1 MFRQCV
7 ESVRLSTR
15 KKITNAK
22 HYKLVKE
29 LTLGQI
35 IEGIRN
41 RDNRILTIIYKEI
54 FPVVRY
60 YVTSNGGSQE
70 DAKDVFQESIIVA
83 FKQISKN
90 SFQLKTGFEAYLYG
104 ISRLVWLKILRNRSI
119 HDRNIVK
126 IEEPEESYMPAD
138 KLVEEDIEMRL
149 FRKYFL
155 KLAPECQKVLRLIS
169 DGLSYEEIAQEM
181 GYKSEKI
188 VRNKKYK
195 CKEALI
201 KMIKADREYQE
212 IVKNLKR

>member
-1 MFRQCV
+1 M
-7 ESVRLSTR
+7 
-15 KKITNAK
+15 KK
-22 HYKLVKE
+22 

-60 YVTSNGGSQE
+60 YVMSNGGSQD

-83 FKQISKN
+83 FRQISNN
-90 SFQLKTGFEAYLYG
+90 SFKLKTGFEAYLYG
-104 ISRLVWLKILRNRSI
+104 VSRLVWLKMLRNRSI

-126 IEEPEESYMPAD
+126 IEEPGVDYHPTETII
-138 KLVEEDIEMRL
+138 EEDLEMRL

-155 KLAPECQKVLRLIS
+155 KLGEECQKVLQMIS
-169 DGLSYEEIAQEM
+169 EGISYEDIAREM

-201 KMIKADREYQE
+201 KMIRADKEYQR
-212 IVKNLKR
+212 IIAGMKD

>member
-1 MFRQCV
+1 M
-7 ESVRLSTR
+7 
-15 KKITNAK
+15 KK
-22 HYKLVKE
+22 

-60 YVTSNGGSQE
+60 YVMSNGGSQD

-83 FKQISKN
+83 FRQISNN
-90 SFQLKTGFEAYLYG
+90 SFKLKTGFEAYLYG
-104 ISRLVWLKILRNRSI
+104 VSRLVWLKMLRNRSI

-126 IEEPEESYMPAD
+126 IEEPGVDYHPTETII
-138 KLVEEDIEMRL
+138 EEDLEMRL

-155 KLAPECQKVLRLIS
+155 KLGEECQKVLQMIS
-169 DGLSYEEIAQEM
+169 EGISYEEIAREM

-201 KMIKADREYQE
+201 KMIRADKEYQR
-212 IVKNLKR
+212 IIAGMKD